1 MAPKPDASPNP
12 SKGGG
17 SLNKVIFVS
26 YGTFDCNSAGHIA
39 GFARRLH
46 QLGYATAVCARER
59 PLDAYA
65 FGAPEFAFF
74 TNQDLALDPQGVIGF
89 DGSFEPARTVMIG
102 WTPRKAV
109 RRALSR
115 AAAVTGAPYVIHFED
130 NEDHLTRLRLEK
142 AGPAAEIDPFAAAAD
157 DAAEREALL
166 RGALGATIIEER
178 LREILPARTPTLL
191 LEPGVDSS
199 VFGTPLPTY
208 RRASLLRA
216 AGVSGSAR
224 VVVYPGNAHRAN
236 VGEMA
241 ELYRAVRQL
250 RESGRDVVLLKTGV
264 DDPEAAATLDDV
276 AAAAGV
282 IALGQTPRPL
292 LVDLLKC
299 ADLFVQPG
307 APGPFN
313 DYRLP
318 SKLPEF
324 MAVGRPIV
332 LPRTNVGLRLR
343 HGVDAMLL
351 ETGAAEEIA
360 AHAGAILAD
369 PVLAERLAA
378 NVRRFAT
385 RTYDWDRQGDKLADY
400 LERLHRSRP

>member
-1 MAPKPDASPNP
+1 M
-12 SKGGG
+12 
-17 SLNKVIFVS
+17 
-26 YGTFDCNSAGHIA
+26 
-39 GFARRLH
+39 
-46 QLGYATAVCARER
+46 
-59 PLDAYA
+59 
-65 FGAPEFAFF
+65 
-74 TNQDLALDPQGVIGF
+74 
-89 DGSFEPARTVMIG
+89 
-102 WTPRKAV
+102 
-109 RRALSR
+109 
-115 AAAVTGAPYVIHFED
+115 
-130 NEDHLTRLRLEK
+130 
-142 AGPAAEIDPFAAAAD
+142 
-157 DAAEREALL
+157 
-166 RGALGATIIEER
+166 
-178 LREILPARTPTLL
+178 
-191 LEPGVDSS
+191 
-199 VFGTPLPTY
+199 FGTPLPTY